1 MPIWRVL
8 ILLYLNISSRMK
20 YIVRHYKVRRVC
32 PLKSVVKENWRNE
45 DNKFVLSSSM
55 VMILGLGAV
64 RETSDRKTNQDPL
77 FLIPDWT
84 GRVMPYWRNWL
95 SSVWFDPGSR
105 LGFKISL
112 KKFVW
117 KTDYSTAMILT
128 KLHRSGVIESPFLG
142 APTQKIGHGYPSV
155 TLLSQTPYPL
165 MIFTQS

>member
-64 RETSDRKTNQDPL
+64 RETSDRKINQDPL

-84 GRVMPYWRNWL
+84 GRVMPY
-95 SSVWFDPGSR
+95 
-105 LGFKISL
+105 
-112 KKFVW
+112 
-117 KTDYSTAMILT
+117 
-128 KLHRSGVIESPFLG
+128 
-142 APTQKIGHGYPSV
+142 
-155 TLLSQTPYPL
+155 
-165 MIFTQS
+165 